1 MKSIKS
7 KAPWLYICLL
17 PLLYSLFLA
26 CYQAFDGS
34 SITGYSVPFARINSY
49 IYAHSYGALLIMLFV
64 GIKIGLLMSNK
75 QATSVIGFHLVI
87 AMVTWASFKSF
98 ADLNGLL
105 LLISC
110 WIGLALIR
118 FYISGQTKTK
128 SHTQQHLLY
137 ISIITAAILLM
148 ISIINEYP

>member
-64 GIKIGLLMSNK
+64 GIKIGSLLSNK
-75 QATSVIGFHLVI
+75 QATSMIGFYLVV

-98 ADLNGLL
+98 ADMQGIALMMLCFLITWLYEIKFENKTSTTKHFDHFNKTIKPIVTVLL
-105 LLISC
+105 LL
-110 WIGLALIR
+110 
-118 FYISGQTKTK
+118 
-128 SHTQQHLLY
+128 HLL
-137 ISIITAAILLM
+137 
-148 ISIINEYP
+148 ING